1 MDRLLCCTGLGCT
14 QNQVQETFRYKL
26 HLMSLRSGQ
35 IPEKKQ
41 DERVDV
47 ILADSD

>member
-1 MDRLLCCTGLGCT
+1 MDCLLCCTGIGCT
-14 QNQVQETFRYKL
+14 QNQVQETFQYKL
-26 HLMSLRSGQ
+26 HLVSLRSGQ

-47 ILADSD
+47 ILVGSD